1 MKKTTSHILLGDAF
15 MPRFF
20 IGDVQHGRV
29 EITGNDA
36 RHMALSLR
44 MKTGDPVTICNNA
57 GTDYQC
63 VIEAIDPERVAL
75 TVQECLPSAGEPSVF
90 ITLYQALPKGDKLET
105 IVQKAVELGVGRIF
119 PVLTHR
125 CVSRPDAKAMA
136 KKLERCNRVALE
148 AAKQCG
154 RGRIP
159 SVDPMIDFQQAL
171 EQMKASPLALFF
183 YENGEQAL
191 RSFLSEKHFT
201 EASVLIGSEGGFEV
215 SEALQAVNAGLVP
228 LSLGSRILR
237 CETAPLAAITA
248 ILYEAGDL

>member
-1 MKKTTSHILLGDAF
+1 MPKFFVANQQMQNNQIKIIGEDVKHIKNVLRKKVGEQI
-15 MPRFF
+15 
-20 IGDVQHGRV
+20 
-29 EITGNDA
+29 
-36 RHMALSLR
+36 
-44 MKTGDPVTICNNA
+44 TICNRENRKDYICEIVKIEEDIQCRILEELESNA
-57 GTDYQC
+57 
-63 VIEAIDPERVAL
+63 
-75 TVQECLPSAGEPSVF
+75 EPQTKVTIF
-90 ITLYQALPKGDKLET
+90 QGLPKADKMEW
-105 IVQKAVELGVGRIF
+105 IIQKAVELGVGRIV

>member
-1 MKKTTSHILLGDAF
+1 M
-15 MPRFF
+15 
-20 IGDVQHGRV
+20 
-29 EITGNDA
+29 
-36 RHMALSLR
+36 
-44 MKTGDPVTICNNA
+44 
-57 GTDYQC
+57 
-63 VIEAIDPERVAL
+63 
-75 TVQECLPSAGEPSVF
+75 
-90 ITLYQALPKGDKLET
+90 ET
-105 IVQKAVELGVGRIF
+105 IVQKAVELGVGRIV

-248 ILYEAGDL
+248 I